1 MRIVSLRQLALC
13 ALYML
18 FVIVSTAISVA
29 ASAPDIHFD
38 ELEHDFGKIN
48 QNEKH
53 THVFKFR
60 NMGDATLKIEKVRT
74 SCGCTATSVSGD
86 EIPPKETGELEVKF
100 NSGSFEDE
108 VTKTIYI
115 HSNDPDE
122 AITKLKIK
130 ATIHT
135 VISVKPRM
143 IYFGKIDKGQSAA
156 RDTKIYINEEG
167 VKITGVEYTSEY
179 LSARMLNPDWLQDN
193 DVASAGSG
201 NKAKKY
207 SILEIRLSPDAKV
220 GRFSD
225 RIKISTDSPK
235 KPFLYVSV
243 QAEVLGEVRLQ
254 PQTLS
259 FGAVPK
265 GSTAV
270 RKITITKVKEK
281 TLKITRV
288 ECSEKWL
295 SIQLSEVEKG
305 AKYEIALKLKRD
317 IPVGRAR
324 AKLTIFT
331 NHPEQ
336 PVLTANA
343 FAYITEE
350 DKTTSN
356 AVER

>member
-1 MRIVSLRQLALC
+1 
-13 ALYML
+13 
-18 FVIVSTAISVA
+18 
-29 ASAPDIHFD
+29 
-38 ELEHDFGKIN
+38 
-48 QNEKH
+48 
-53 THVFKFR
+53 
-60 NMGDATLKIEKVRT
+60 MGDATLKIEKVKT

-86 EIPPKETGELEVKF
+86 EIPPKGTGELEVKF
-100 NSGSFEDE
+100 NSGAFEDE

-135 VISVKPRM
+135 VVSVKPRM
-143 IYFGKIDKGQSAA
+143 IYFGRIDKGQSAA
-156 RDTKIYINEEG
+156 RDAKIYINEEG
-167 VKITGVEYTSEY
+167 VKITGVESTSEY
-179 LSARMLNPDWLQDN
+179 LSVKLLNPDWVQDSN
-193 DVASAGSG
+193 VASPGSH
-201 NKAKKY
+201 NEAKEY
-207 SILEIRLSPDAKV
+207 SILQVKLIPGAKV

-225 RIKISTDSPK
+225 RIKVSTDSPK

-243 QAEVLGEVRLQ
+243 QAEVLGEVRLDS
-254 PQTLS
+254 QTLS
-259 FGAVPK
+259 FGSVPK

-270 RKITITKVKEK
+270 RKMTITKIKEK
-281 TLKITRV
+281 TLRITKV

-295 SIQLSEVEKG
+295 STELTEVEKG
-305 AKYEIALKLKRD
+305 AKYEIALKLKPD

-324 AKLTIFT
+324 AKLTIST

-336 PVLTANA
+336 PVLTANV

>member
-1 MRIVSLRQLALC
+1 MNLRKLALYT
-13 ALYML
+13 LYML
-18 FVIVSTAISVA
+18 FVAVSTAISA
-29 ASAPDIHFD
+29 AAPAPDIHFE

-48 QNEKH
+48 QDEKH

-60 NMGDATLKIEKVRT
+60 NMGDATLKIEKVNT
-74 SCGCTATSVSGD
+74 SCGCTVTSVSRN
-86 EIPPKETGELEVKF
+86 EIPPKETGEIEVQF
-100 NSGSFEDE
+100 DSGSFEDE
-108 VTKTIYI
+108 VTKTIYVY
-115 HSNDPDE
+115 SNDPDE
-122 AITKLKIK
+122 ATTNLKIK

-135 VISVKPRM
+135 VISVKPRL

-156 RDTKIYINEEG
+156 RDAKVYINEEG
-167 VKITGVEYTSEY
+167 VKIKGVESTSEY
-179 LSARMLNPDWLQDN
+179 LSARLLNPDWEQN
-193 DVASAGSG
+193 KNVASSGSDDE
-201 NKAKKY
+201 AKKY
-207 SILEIRLSPDAKV
+207 SILEVKLSPDAKV

-235 KPFLYVSV
+235 KPLLYVSV

-265 GSTAV
+265 DSTAI

-295 SIQLSEVEKG
+295 STELIEVEKG
-305 AKYEIALKLKRD
+305 VKYEIALKLKPG

-324 AKLTIFT
+324 AVLTIST

-336 PVLTANA
+336 PVLTVNV

-350 DKTTSN
+350 DKTTSS
-356 AVER
+356 AAER

>member
-1 MRIVSLRQLALC
+1 MRIISLRKLALC
-13 ALYML
+13 NVYML
-18 FVIVSTAISVA
+18 FVVVSAAISA
-29 ASAPDIHFD
+29 AESAPDIHFD

-60 NMGDATLKIEKVRT
+60 NMGDATLKIEKVKT

-86 EIPPKETGELEVKF
+86 EIPPKGTGELKVQF
-100 NSGSFEDE
+100 SSGAFEDE
-108 VTKTIYI
+108 VTKTVYV

-130 ATIHT
+130 ARIHT

-143 IYFGKIDKGQSAA
+143 IYFGRIDKGQSATKDA
-156 RDTKIYINEEG
+156 RIYINEEG
-167 VKITGVEYTSEY
+167 VKITGVESTSEY
-179 LSARMLNPDWLQDN
+179 LSAKVLNPDWVQDN
-193 DVASAGSG
+193 DVATAGSE
-201 NKAKKY
+201 NEAEKY
-207 SILEIRLSPDAKV
+207 SILQVKLSPNAKV

-243 QAEVLGEVRLQ
+243 QAEVLGEVRLK

-259 FGAVPK
+259 FGSVPK
-265 GSTAV
+265 GSTAI
-270 RKITITKVKEK
+270 RKITITKIKEK
-281 TLKITRV
+281 TLKITKV

-295 SIQLSEVEKG
+295 STELSEVEKG
-305 AKYEIALKLKRD
+305 AKYEIALKLKPG

-324 AKLTIFT
+324 AKLTIST

-336 PVLTANA
+336 PVLTVNV
-343 FAYITEE
+343 FAYIREE

-356 AVER
+356 TVEN

>member
-1 MRIVSLRQLALC
+1 LRRVSLRQLALYTV
-13 ALYML
+13 YML
-18 FVIVSTAISVA
+18 IVAVSTAV
-29 ASAPDIHFD
+29 SAVESGPDIHFD

-60 NMGDATLKIEKVRT
+60 NMGDATLKIEQVKT
-74 SCGCTATSVSGD
+74 SCGCTATSISGD
-86 EIPPKETGELEVKF
+86 EIPPKETGELEVQF
-100 NSGSFEDE
+100 SSGTFEDA
-108 VTKTIYI
+108 VSKTVYV

-135 VISVKPRM
+135 VISVKPRL
-143 IYFGKIDKGQSAA
+143 IYFGRIDKGQSATKDA
-156 RDTKIYINEEG
+156 KIYINEEG
-167 VKITGVEYTSEY
+167 VKITGVESTSEY
-179 LSARMLNPDWLQDN
+179 LSAKVLNPDWVQDN
-193 DVASAGSG
+193 DVVPTGSD
-201 NKAKKY
+201 NEAKKY
-207 SILEIRLSPDAKV
+207 SILQVKLSSDAKV

-243 QAEVLGEVRLQ
+243 QAEVLGEVRLK

-259 FGAVPK
+259 FGSVPK
-265 GSTAV
+265 GSTAI
-270 RKITITKVKEK
+270 RKIAITKVKEK
-281 TLKITRV
+281 TLKITKV

-295 SIQLSEVEKG
+295 STELIEVEKG
-305 AKYEIALKLKRD
+305 AKYEIALKLKLG

-324 AKLTIFT
+324 AKLTIST

-336 PVLTANA
+336 PVLTVNV

-350 DKTTSN
+350 DKTTSSE
-356 AVER
+356 VEN